1 MERHKKWS
9 LLGWNIEA
17 RTALKETKFIMLVKV
32 SEHVSHSLTSMGF
45 PLNLRGSLCPI
56 AVKRM
61 ETVSYMHKN
70 NREALPCLTFCS
82 SMTILPVWPP
92 RLSGCALGSV
102 NSG

>member
-1 MERHKKWS
+1 MERHKNGLCLAGILKR
-9 LLGWNIEA
+9 

-70 NREALPCLTFCS
+70 NGEALPCLTFCS
-82 SMTILPVWPP
+82 SMTILPVWP
-92 RLSGCALGSV
+92 L
-102 NSG
+102 